1 VSSAGFGPPTT
12 ATGANERAGSVNDL
26 SPSQFNSHR
35 GDGEPAVRQS
45 ERIPIIRTAKLVFPD
60 AEYPC
65 VLRDISGNALRVKL
79 YGAPVEE
86 GASGFHLEFG
96 DGDRFEVSAIWVRDD
111 QAGLSFAKEND
122 LMALIG
128 EHGPFRKRA
137 IRIAVELPSS
147 VKSLGRMIDVHIR
160 DLSHEGAQILSET
173 MFSMD
178 QQVRI
183 QIPRLG
189 EVYAKVRWR
198 QHPAYGLAFVE
209 TFRFDQIAAVAS
221 DLQALSREWRK
232 DGGSGPRSD
241 DMAA

>member
-1 VSSAGFGPPTT
+1 M
-12 ATGANERAGSVNDL
+12 NDL
-26 SPSQFNSHR
+26 SPSHFDGHPA
-35 GDGEPAVRQS
+35 GDDQASRNP

-65 VLRDISGNALRVKL
+65 VLRDISGSALRVKL
-79 YGAPVEE
+79 YGAPIEE

-96 DGDRFEVSAIWVRDD
+96 DGDRFEVNAIWVKDD
-111 QAGLSFAKEND
+111 QAGLSFAKHND
-122 LMALIG
+122 LMSLIG

-137 IRIAVELPSS
+137 IRIAVELPSA
-147 VKSLGRMIDVHIR
+147 VKSLGGRVDVVIR
-160 DLSHEGAQILSET
+160 DLSHEGAQISSEK

-183 QIPRLG
+183 EIPCLG

-209 TFRFDQIAAVAS
+209 TFQFGQIAAVAG
-221 DLQALSREWRK
+221 DLQALSREWRQERQK
-232 DGGSGPRSD
+232 TAGTGPRPD
-241 DMAA
+241 DIAA

>member
-1 VSSAGFGPPTT
+1 M
-12 ATGANERAGSVNDL
+12 NDL
-26 SPSQFNSHR
+26 SPSQFDGHR
-35 GDGEPAVRQS
+35 GDGDTSVRDPQ
-45 ERIPIIRTAKLVFPD
+45 RIPIIRTAKLVFPD

-65 VLRDISGNALRVKL
+65 VLRDISGSALRVKL
-79 YGAPVEE
+79 YGAPIEE
-86 GASGFHLEFG
+86 GAAGFHLEFG
-96 DGDRFEVSAIWVRDD
+96 DGDRFEVSAIWVKDD
-111 QAGLSFAKEND
+111 QAGLAFAKHND
-122 LMALIG
+122 LMSLIG

-147 VKSLGRMIDVHIR
+147 VKSLGRRLDVHIR
-160 DLSHEGAQILSET
+160 DLSHEGAQILSEA

-183 QIPRLG
+183 DIPRLG

-198 QHPAYGLAFVE
+198 QHPSYGLAFVE

-232 DGGSGPRSD
+232 DGGSGPRPD